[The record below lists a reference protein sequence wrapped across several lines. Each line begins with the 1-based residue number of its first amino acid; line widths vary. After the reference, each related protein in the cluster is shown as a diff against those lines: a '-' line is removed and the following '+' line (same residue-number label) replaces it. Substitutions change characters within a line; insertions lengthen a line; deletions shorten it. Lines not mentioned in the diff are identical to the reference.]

1 MEIVKNI
8 KKNEV
13 IDFTKEVTYL
23 ENQIVSKTIVQDKQ
37 KSITIFSFD
46 KGQEISTHK
55 SSGDA
60 IIQVIDGE
68 ALITVDGVEHILKK
82 GMSIVMENG
91 LPHSVYAKEKFKMIL
106 MVVFK
111 YE

>member
-82 GMSIVMENG
+82 R
-91 LPHSVYAKEKFKMIL
+91 
-106 MVVFK
+106 
-111 YE
+111 YEYSYGKWTTS

>member
-46 KGQEISTHK
+46 KG
-55 SSGDA
+55 
-60 IIQVIDGE
+60 
-68 ALITVDGVEHILKK
+68 
-82 GMSIVMENG
+82 MSIVMENG

-106 MVVFK
+106 TVVFK

>member
-68 ALITVDGVEHILKK
+68 ALITVDGVEH
-82 GMSIVMENG
+82 
-91 LPHSVYAKEKFKMIL
+91 Y
-106 MVVFK
+106 
-111 YE
+111 